1 MSYRQ
6 AADSGAGSMI
16 PLSISR
22 RRFWISSSCT
32 MRGRLAAAR
41 QRRFQMNHTSRQ
53 LQDFAPLKFLIQ
65 SQSPILPVLRRL
77 NRRRFPSKATNLPF
91 DNGSRKAPFPVV
103 DHPDAV
109 ARRRLRIAKRGIL
122 RPLRTI
128 GLRSRTRKIHRLTQL
143 TSFGLAGLT
152 SDFGRTPSRRATS
165 V

>member
-1 MSYRQ
+1 
-6 AADSGAGSMI
+6 
-16 PLSISR
+16 
-22 RRFWISSSCT
+22 
-32 MRGRLAAAR
+32 MRGRLTAAR

-109 ARRRLRIAKRGIL
+109 ARRRLRIAKRGNF
-122 RPLRTI
+122 T
-128 GLRSRTRKIHRLTQL
+128 
-143 TSFGLAGLT
+143 AAAY
-152 SDFGRTPSRRATS
+152 DRTPVSHAQNPSSDSADEFWLGRPDLGFRKDAEPPRDFRVGIDQVS
-165 V
+165 EFILEHLVSKHFARLEIP